1 MPPRGQELGK
11 RRPFVRRPGI
21 GKFPPWDGMNREG
34 DPASVPAN
42 AFRMLINTRTEDSEI
57 RSRGGQRSLNGDEPI
72 DGCVSGVWP
81 PDYEPPDQ
89 TFTRLIIGFPVP
101 YCYAPAE
108 DDEPFMMNNLNL
120 NPDWW
125 YWSGDRLLTVTDEG
139 VNIAVL
145 EEFKLVKNAEGKTQF
160 NDDFAQRLVFTYSD
174 GDPGPDN
181 AVGAPVL
188 GNNGKYYCPVMD
200 SDVLSLMEITYGAS
214 SWEDTPVDAGDS
226 STLTDPKRFA
236 TKTPDG
242 RIVWYNDDDDGTNA
256 ILSIRSAAGTFT
268 DLDFPAGFTPIQDSL
283 SAWCWFNAK
292 LYIAGDDGS
301 GLNICEYDPVT
312 NLLALKNPVSL
323 SIADRCAMAVHR
335 GVLYFSYETTG
346 GAHRIGTYR
355 AGVWTDSVFS
365 SANPDPIV
373 HMCSFQ
379 SHLYVTKG
387 PRVFRAS
394 NLAVTGTLT
403 EWLVDTTSYPGEPF
417 RYMVA
422 VP

>member
-1 MPPRGQELGK
+1 MPNRGQQLGK

-34 DPASVPAN
+34 DPASVPPN

-57 RSRGGQRSLNGDEPI
+57 RCRGGQRALNGDEPI

-108 DDEPFMMNNLNL
+108 SDEPFMMNNLAL

-125 YWSGDRLLTVTDEG
+125 YWSGDRLLTSTDEDT
-139 VNIAVL
+139 VAHSSAVF
-145 EEFKLVKNAEGKTQF
+145 EEFKLVKNASGFTQF
-160 NDDFAQRLVFTYSD
+160 NDDFSGRIVLLYQSAGNNQ
-174 GDPGPDN
+174 
-181 AVGAPVL
+181 AGAPVL
-188 GNNGKYYCPVMD
+188 GNNGKYYLPAMEN
-200 SDVLSLMEITYGAS
+200 DVLTLMEIEYGTS
-214 SWEDTPVDAGDS
+214 SWVDTAVDTGNSAGADA
-226 STLTDPKRFA
+226 PFRFA

-242 RIVWYNDDDDGTNA
+242 RIVWYNNDDDGTNA
-256 ILSIRSAAGTFT
+256 ILSVRSAAGTFT
-268 DLDFPAGFTPIQDSL
+268 DLDFPAGFTPIQNML
-283 SAWCWFNAK
+283 SGWAWFNAK

-312 NLLALKNPVSL
+312 NALALKNAVNL

-346 GAHRIGTYR
+346 GAHRIGTLR

-379 SHLYVTKG
+379 SNLYVTKG
-387 PRVFRAS
+387 TRVFRAE

-403 EWLVDTTSYPGEPF
+403 EWLSDTSVPGF
-417 RYMVA
+417 GFTYMVA